1 MGSGRKVLIVED
13 NHMNMVL
20 VKEILTLNGYEI
32 VEAESGCEAI
42 KVLDAE
48 RPDIILM
55 DLHLPGMDGITAT
68 RIIKSEE
75 RNKSIPVLALTASA
89 MRGEEAQLIRQGFDG
104 YVAKPI
110 EIKKLLDAISA
121 SLKEQHRVKAAAE
134 KETNPSSTPG

>member
-1 MGSGRKVLIVED
+1 MQGSGKKVLLVED
-13 NHMNMVL
+13 NHMNKVL

-32 VEAESGCEAI
+32 IEAESGTEAI
-42 KVLDAE
+42 KALSAE

-89 MRGEEAQLIRQGFDG
+89 MRGEEDKIIRQGFDG

-110 EIKKLLDAISA
+110 ERKKLLEAISE
-121 SLKEQHRVKAAAE
+121 SLREDRPLKPD
-134 KETNPSSTPG
+134 TTPSSTP

>member
-1 MGSGRKVLIVED
+1 MIVED

-32 VEAESGCEAI
+32 MEAESGTEAI
-42 KVLDAE
+42 KALAAE

-75 RNKSIPVLALTASA
+75 CNRSIPVLALTASA
-89 MRGEEAQLIRQGFDG
+89 MRGEEAQLMRQGFDG

-110 EIKKLLDAISA
+110 EIKKLLEAISA
-121 SLKEQHRVKAAAE
+121 SLKNPPRTKASGE
-134 KETNPSSTPG
+134 KETTPSSTP